1 MKKLTAVFCFLAVL
15 FAANNYGQTMNDA
28 LRLSDIG
35 LGSNAR
41 ALGMGNAYHALSDD
55 FSGNS
60 FNPAGLGL
68 VRRME
73 FSGSLNYNQFNNETS
88 LFNTAT
94 KADNGVMDF
103 GAINF
108 VFPFPTFRGSLVF
121 GVGYTKERSL
131 NSIVGFDGF
140 NEGYNSM
147 IQNLTFSNNQDQRDV
162 AFYTG
167 VSYSPREGAADTTD
181 IAGGLKQ
188 SGEYKTE
195 GNIGKWAFS
204 GAVEVA
210 KNAFL
215 GATLNLYTGSMKW
228 NSDFY
233 EDDTK
238 DYYGANFPLDPADP
252 ATAAFEYFYYNQL
265 VDWDISGYDLKLGFL
280 VQPNKFSRFGLS
292 IKFPTTFK
300 INETYSM
307 YGEASYNRGATKY
320 TTESLNPPLEY
331 ESEYDIVTP
340 YVFTGGASFNV
351 RGLILSGDV
360 SVIDF
365 TTMEFS
371 DGLDEGFMRDLNKDI
386 ENSFRTA
393 VNFNLGA
400 EYAIP
405 QIGMR
410 LRGGF
415 IYNPSPYKGDPSERN
430 RKFVTGGIGLLLNES
445 VALDAAFAHGWWKD
459 IGDNYGSDVSRTFQD
474 ISVNNLIFTFSYRF

>member
-1 MKKLTAVFCFLAVL
+1 
-15 FAANNYGQTMNDA
+15 
-28 LRLSDIG
+28 
-35 LGSNAR
+35 
-41 ALGMGNAYHALSDD
+41 
-55 FSGNS
+55 
-60 FNPAGLGL
+60 
-68 VRRME
+68 
-73 FSGSLNYNQFNNETS
+73 
-88 LFNTAT
+88 NTAT

-131 NSIVGFDGF
+131 NNIVGFDGF

-147 IQNLTFSNNQDQRDV
+147 IQNLTFSNNVDQQNI
-162 AFYTG
+162 AYYTG
-167 VSYSPREGAADTTD
+167 VSYMPREDAPDTTD

-233 EDDTK
+233 EDDIK
-238 DYYGANFPLDPADP
+238 NYYGVNFPLTPADP
-252 ATAAFEYFYYNQL
+252 NTDDFRYFYYNQML
-265 VDWDISGYDLKLGFL
+265 DWDISGYDLKLGFL
-280 VQPNKFSRFGLS
+280 VQPTKFARFGLS
-292 IKFPTTFK
+292 IKFPSTFTIK
-300 INETYSM
+300 ENYSI
-307 YGEASYNRGATKY
+307 YGEASYGTGALY
-320 TTESLNPPLEY
+320 TTDDPEVASHLTTEF

-371 DGLDEGFMRDLNKDI
+371 DGLNEGFMRDLNKDI
-386 ENSFRTA
+386 ENSFRTV

-415 IYNPSPYKGDPSERN
+415 IYNPSPYEGDPSERD

-445 VALDAAFAHGWWKD
+445 VALDAAYAHGWWKD

>member
-1 MKKLTAVFCFLAVL
+1 
-15 FAANNYGQTMNDA
+15 
-28 LRLSDIG
+28 
-35 LGSNAR
+35 
-41 ALGMGNAYHALSDD
+41 
-55 FSGNS
+55 
-60 FNPAGLGL
+60 
-68 VRRME
+68 
-73 FSGSLNYNQFNNETS
+73 
-88 LFNTAT
+88 
-94 KADNGVMDF
+94 
-103 GAINF
+103 
-108 VFPFPTFRGSLVF
+108 
-121 GVGYTKERSL
+121 
-131 NSIVGFDGF
+131 
-140 NEGYNSM
+140 
-147 IQNLTFSNNQDQRDV
+147 
-162 AFYTG
+162 TG

-204 GAVEVA
+204 GTVEVA

-320 TTESLNPPLEY
+320 TTENLNPPLEY

-351 RGLILSGDV
+351 KGLILSGDV

-386 ENSFRTA
+386 ENSFRTV

-405 QIGMR
+405 KIGMR

-415 IYNPSPYKGDPSERN
+415 IYNPSPYEGDPSERD

-445 VALDAAFAHGWWKD
+445 VALDAAYAHGWWED
-459 IGDNYGSDVSRTFQD
+459 MGDNYGSNVSRTFQD